1 MIFGITIPKVSMNF
15 GIRLFFFLSLPRQ
28 TIHTSMIERQ
38 LQQKIESRMFAGNH
52 RYRSAAGGQ
61 KYAFKDD
68 TCVKETAV
76 ITPDNWME
84 WVV

>member
-38 LQQKIESRMFAGNH
+38 LQQKIESRMFAGK
-52 RYRSAAGGQ
+52 AII
-61 KYAFKDD
+61 
-68 TCVKETAV
+68 V
-76 ITPDNWME
+76 IGARQVGKSTLLKMIL
-84 WVV
+84 V